1 MVWIIGHQPHQWL
14 CGSTLGGPSLLN
26 MGESSVISDTYQK
39 GKYWTPHAPTDRL
52 QWNIFQENPTLW
64 IIGRQRHQWPRAST
78 LGGPSLLTAGCSYYS
93 LLYMCIQL
101 FTQRENEVPKQGGE
115 RQDTLYYY
123 MATFL
128 MDRKTEFNI
137 TNVVFYLIFTI
148 LIKENSSW
156 KVKLPNIFIGA

>member
-1 MVWIIGHQPHQWL
+1 MVGKICPLIKIGQFLKISDIYNKSASIGRVMCQL
-14 CGSTLGGPSLLN
+14 TDCSERFFRKTLQCGSSVVNVINGRVPAHLVVLAYLLL
-26 MGESSVISDTYQK
+26 DART
-39 GKYWTPHAPTDRL
+39 
-52 QWNIFQENPTLW
+52 
-64 IIGRQRHQWPRAST
+64 
-78 LGGPSLLTAGCSYYS
+78 S

-137 TNVVFYLIFTI
+137 TNVVVYLLFFSNIEFQDTPKRKFKSNYLI
-148 LIKENSSW
+148 
-156 KVKLPNIFIGA
+156 VIGA

>member
-1 MVWIIGHQPHQWL
+1 MEKKIRQILH
-14 CGSTLGGPSLLN
+14 CGSSVVNVINGRVPAHLVVLAYLLL
-26 MGESSVISDTYQK
+26 DART
-39 GKYWTPHAPTDRL
+39 
-52 QWNIFQENPTLW
+52 
-64 IIGRQRHQWPRAST
+64 
-78 LGGPSLLTAGCSYYS
+78 S

-137 TNVVFYLIFTI
+137 TNVMGYLLLFSN
-148 LIKENSSW
+148 IKFHNMYS
-156 KVKLPNIFIGA
+156 

>member
-1 MVWIIGHQPHQWL
+1 M
-14 CGSTLGGPSLLN
+14 
-26 MGESSVISDTYQK
+26 
-39 GKYWTPHAPTDRL
+39 PTDLL
-52 QWNIFQENPTLW
+52 QQNIFQENATLW

-137 TNVVFYLIFTI
+137 TNVVFYLLFFVNIEFHDTHKSEFKLKSQI
-148 LIKENSSW
+148 TLSSLVR
-156 KVKLPNIFIGA
+156 KNDQN

>member
-1 MVWIIGHQPHQWL
+1 MRPLTDCSEIFFRKTQH
-14 CGSTLGGPSLLN
+14 CGSSVVNVINGRVPAHLVVLAYLLL
-26 MGESSVISDTYQK
+26 DART
-39 GKYWTPHAPTDRL
+39 
-52 QWNIFQENPTLW
+52 
-64 IIGRQRHQWPRAST
+64 
-78 LGGPSLLTAGCSYYS
+78 S

-137 TNVVFYLIFTI
+137 TNVVVYIYFFITI
-148 LIKENSSW
+148 EFHDTHKREFKLKSQITLPSSVC
-156 KVKLPNIFIGA
+156 KNDPN